1 MRAKRTMKI
10 KRRRTK
16 LSKLSRKSLPERI
29 DNNESAQSEAI
40 DRLLLSSLKFWE
52 VERDLIEERMSAVCR

>member
-1 MRAKRTMKI
+1 MKI